1 MKRVLLLL
9 ILLLLPLSFGCAQNH
24 FNVPEE
30 NYASRVRVLGV
41 APIIIDEESDIRYPQ
56 KEQLISLIAQ
66 FNRASEQQIVGRL
79 KETGTYYSVSLLEG
93 DPRSILPNMLFRRE
107 KRDDASIQYN
117 KYFWKSDEL
126 RSYIRKN
133 SLDAVMLIVV
143 SGLTKSD
150 KVYSGTK
157 LSSLIDDYNYL
168 IMTAQILDANG
179 TVLWE
184 YPNFRG
190 RIRSPDPLV
199 TLQYPDF
206 SEAEANLSE
215 KPEIKFKTIEGIR
228 RSLNEKRKDFLRR
241 ETRESAVY
249 ARQFDEMA
257 SLLEYDA
264 PREGKTAAL
273 PERAKPV
280 SESSRPAPAPGATPQ
295 AKPARVEAPAMLPEQ
310 KPAMAAAPA
319 VETQSAPAP
328 RVAEPNLPSATVD
341 DAAALEE
348 IVPAAEEGKEGR

>member
-1 MKRVLLLL
+1 MRRVLLLL
-9 ILLLLPLSFGCAQNH
+9 MLLLLPLSFGCARNH

-56 KEQLISLIAQ
+56 REQLISLVAQ
-66 FNRASEQQIVGRL
+66 ANRACEQRIVGAL
-79 KETGTYYSVSLLEG
+79 KETGNYYSVSLLES

-107 KRDDASIQYN
+107 RRDDASIQYN

-126 RSYIRKN
+126 RDYIRKN
-133 SLDAVMLIVV
+133 NLDAVMLIVV

-150 KVYSGTK
+150 KAYSSAR
-157 LSSLIDDYNYL
+157 LSSLTGEYNYL

-190 RIRSPDPLV
+190 RIRSPEPLLA
-199 TLQYPDF
+199 LQYPDF

-228 RSLNEKRKDFLRR
+228 RILNEKRKDFLRR
-241 ETRESAVY
+241 ETRESVVY

-257 SLLEYDA
+257 SLLEYDL
-264 PREGKTAAL
+264 PRDGKTAAL
-273 PERAKPV
+273 PERSRPV
-280 SESSRPAPAPGATPQ
+280 NESPAPAPVATPQ
-295 AKPARVEAPAMLPEQ
+295 AKPARVEAPAVLPEA

-319 VETQSAPAP
+319 VKTPAP
-328 RVAEPNLPSATVD
+328 PVPSVAEPKPLAAPVD
-341 DAAALEE
+341 DTAALEE
-348 IVPAAEEGKEGR
+348 IVPAAEDGK

>member
-1 MKRVLLLL
+1 MKRVLLL
-9 ILLLLPLSFGCAQNH
+9 LLLLPLSFGCAQNH

-30 NYASRVRVLGV
+30 NFASRVRVLGV

-56 KEQLISLIAQ
+56 KEQLLSLIAQ
-66 FNRASEQQIVGRL
+66 SNRASEQQIVGKLR
-79 KETGTYYSVSLLEG
+79 ETGNYYSVSLLEG

-133 SLDAVMLIVV
+133 KLDAVMLIVV
-143 SGLTKSD
+143 SGLTRSD
-150 KVYSGTK
+150 KIYSSTRFT
-157 LSSLIDDYNYL
+157 SLTGEYNYL

-190 RIRSPDPLV
+190 HIRSPEPMIA
-199 TLQYPDF
+199 LQYPDF
-206 SEAEANLSE
+206 SEAEANISE
-215 KPEIKFKTIEGIR
+215 KADIKFKTLEGIR
-228 RSLNEKRKDFLRR
+228 RRFNEKRKDFLRR

-249 ARQFDEMA
+249 ARQFDDMM
-257 SLLEYDA
+257 SLLEYDT
-264 PREGKTAAL
+264 PKEGKTAAL
-273 PERAKPV
+273 PEKSKPV
-280 SESSRPAPAPGATPQ
+280 NESSRPAPAPAATPQ
-295 AKPARVEAPAMLPEQ
+295 AQPATVEAPAMLPEQ

-319 VETQSAPAP
+319 VETQAVPAP
-328 RVAEPNLPSATVD
+328 REAEPKPSTATVD
-341 DAAALEE
+341 AADALEE
-348 IVPAAEEGKEGR
+348 IVPAAEDGK

>member
-9 ILLLLPLSFGCAQNH
+9 LLLFLPLSFGCAQNH

-30 NYASRVRVLGV
+30 NFASRVRVLGV

-56 KEQLISLIAQ
+56 REQLISLIAQ
-66 FNRASEQQIVGRL
+66 SNRACEQQIVSKL
-79 KETGTYYSVSLLEG
+79 KETGNYYSVSLLEG

-107 KRDDASIQYN
+107 RRDDAAIQYN

-126 RSYIRKN
+126 RSYLRKN
-133 SLDAVMLIVV
+133 NLDAVMLIVV

-150 KVYSGTK
+150 KVYSSTR
-157 LSSLIDDYNYL
+157 LSSLTGDYNYL

-190 RIRSPDPLV
+190 RIRSHEPMIA
-199 TLQYPDF
+199 LQYPDF
-206 SEAEANLSE
+206 SEAEANISD
-215 KPEIKFKTIEGIR
+215 KADIKFKTIEGIR
-228 RSLNEKRKDFLRR
+228 RKLNEKQKDFLRR

-249 ARQFDEMA
+249 AQQFDDMM
-257 SLLEYDA
+257 SLLKYD
-264 PREGKTAAL
+264 PPKEGKTAAL

-280 SESSRPAPAPGATPQ
+280 SESSRPAPAPVATPQ
-295 AKPARVEAPAMLPEQ
+295 TVKPTTAETPAVIPAPKPAL
-310 KPAMAAAPA
+310 AAAPA
-319 VETQSAPAP
+319 VETPVAPAP
-328 RVAEPNLPSATVD
+328 RVAEPRLPAAPVD

-348 IVPAAEEGKEGR
+348 IVPAPEDGK